1 MGRANP
7 RAHCAAFTLIWRF
20 NAPPLHA
27 LRSMLK
33 TLHRPSTLCYPFPM
47 DSLHAPWRIEYI
59 LAAKTSSPQ
68 TFFTQIA
75 QSNDDEANLVI
86 ARDRT
91 CYALLNAYPYTG
103 GHLMIVPYKQVRDM
117 NGLTD
122 EEMTDLMKLTRRCQ
136 NALTKVM
143 KPDGVNIGSNL
154 GKVAGAGILEHL
166 HIHIVPRWLGDTNF
180 MPVLANTMVVP
191 QALKDLA
198 AQLRAALAT

>member
-1 MGRANP
+1 
-7 RAHCAAFTLIWRF
+7 
-20 NAPPLHA
+20 
-27 LRSMLK
+27 
-33 TLHRPSTLCYPFPM
+33 M

-59 LAAKTSSPQ
+59 LAPKPTATESL
-68 TFFTQIA
+68 FTRIA

-103 GHLMIVPYKQVRDM
+103 GHLMVVPYKQVMDM

-136 NALTKVM
+136 NALARVM
-143 KPDGVNIGSNL
+143 KPDGFNLGINL

-198 AQLRAALAT
+198 AQLRAALKDF